1 MHLKVEFTKPTPKQ
15 IDFLYPESEIYVKG
29 MSTITTLNDF
39 GNENYTSEYMKWYL
53 EILTSGKNDFE
64 LQKEFNDCYLRDR
77 CIRLLVIV
85 YLTWTNGDLNS
96 PIDVDKVN
104 RITSECFNEIPLEY
118 KQIMI
123 SGTPNM
129 NNHESAFSNLI
140 DQAMIILGKRDDLR
154 QISEENR
161 TQIKEACIKRL
172 WVN

>member
-1 MHLKVEFTKPTPKQ
+1 MHLKVEFTTLTPKQ

-85 YLTWTNGDLNS
+85 YLTWTNGD
-96 PIDVDKVN
+96 PICQSTHCAPALAVQA
-104 RITSECFNEIPLEY
+104 TSC
-118 KQIMI
+118 
-123 SGTPNM
+123 
-129 NNHESAFSNLI
+129 A
-140 DQAMIILGKRDDLR
+140 
-154 QISEENR
+154 
-161 TQIKEACIKRL
+161 
-172 WVN
+172 V